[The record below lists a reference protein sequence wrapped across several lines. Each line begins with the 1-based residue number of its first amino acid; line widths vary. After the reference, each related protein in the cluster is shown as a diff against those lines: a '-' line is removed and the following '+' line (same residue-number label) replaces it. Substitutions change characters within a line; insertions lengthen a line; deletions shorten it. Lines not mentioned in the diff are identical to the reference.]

1 MKRRRLPIPA
11 TCAFLVLACGIFV
24 WAQFRGGP
32 PWSHPVAS
40 SRVIHVGDATIQ
52 VDFGPGSFDLP
63 TEAILR
69 WVSNAASSVATYY
82 GRFPV
87 DRDRVLI
94 EAAPG
99 SGILRGTSWGGVGGF
114 PAFHRIVLGE
124 QSTQSDLDEDWE
136 MTHEFVHS
144 AFPSVD
150 DDHHWIEEGLAV
162 YIEPIA
168 RVQRGFLRPEKIWAD
183 MMHDMPKGDP
193 GSADRGLDETHTW
206 GRTYWGGAQFCLQAD
221 VMIREQTHNQ
231 KGLQDALR
239 AIVNAG
245 GTIDADWPIEK
256 AFEMGDRATGTHVLM
271 QLYDSMKDAPKPV
284 DLDGLW
290 RKLGVVRAGDGVRF
304 DDHAPEADIRKAITR
319 VPASGVI
326 PSNPVTVPG

>member
-1 MKRRRLPIPA
+1 MKRRRSAIIA
-11 TCAFLVLACGIFV
+11 ACAFLFLLACGLYI

-32 PWSHPVAS
+32 PWTHPVAS
-40 SRVIHVGDATIQ
+40 SRTIKVGNAVIQ
-52 VDFGPGSFDLP
+52 VDFGPGKFDLP
-63 TEAILR
+63 TEAILG
-69 WVSNAASSVATYY
+69 WVDNAASSVATYY

-87 DRDRVLI
+87 TRDRVLI
-94 EAAPG
+94 EPAPG
-99 SGILRGTSWGGVGGF
+99 RDILRGTSWGGVGGF

-124 QSTQSDLDEDWE
+124 QSTQQDLDEDWE

-162 YIEPIA
+162 YVEPVA

-183 MMHDMPKGDP
+183 MMSDMPKGDP
-193 GSADRGLDETHTW
+193 GSSDRGLDQTHTW

-256 AFEMGDRATGTHVLM
+256 AFEIGDRATGTHVLM
-271 QLYDSMKDAPKPV
+271 QLYTSMRDTPKPV
-284 DLDGLW
+284 DLSGLW
-290 RKLGVVRAGDGVRF
+290 QKLGVIRDGNGVRF

-319 VPASGVI
+319 VPASGIISVQ
-326 PSNPVTVPG
+326 P